1 MTQQKL
7 YNLFR
12 IATSGQPEQ
21 FGCSVYSSIH
31 DSIMPS
37 KLKLTSRIAP
47 DANQVNT
54 LKATYLN
61 STGPKLSDQIDKN
74 AIISEKWINVIFP
87 HFLPSPRFVIKVRED
102 NQSCIAMAQNP
113 KFSPQ
118 TKHIAIKY
126 HHFRKHVIT
135 QSNPNGFLDIDYCS
149 TDDQISDIFT
159 KPVCDDIF
167 MRLRQMLLVW

>member
-1 MTQQKL
+1 L
-7 YNLFR
+7 YFLFR

-61 STGPKLSDQIDKN
+61 STGLKLSDQIDKN
-74 AIISEKWINVIFP
+74 AVISEK
-87 HFLPSPRFVIKVRED
+87 
-102 NQSCIAMAQNP
+102 
-113 KFSPQ
+113 
-118 TKHIAIKY
+118 
-126 HHFRKHVIT
+126 
-135 QSNPNGFLDIDYCS
+135 
-149 TDDQISDIFT
+149 
-159 KPVCDDIF
+159 
-167 MRLRQMLLVW
+167 